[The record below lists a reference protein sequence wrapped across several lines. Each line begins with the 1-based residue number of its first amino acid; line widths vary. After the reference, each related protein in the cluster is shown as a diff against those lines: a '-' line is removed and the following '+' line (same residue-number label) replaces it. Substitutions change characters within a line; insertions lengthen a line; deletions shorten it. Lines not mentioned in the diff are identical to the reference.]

1 MEPKNQIPL
10 GMTVQ
15 ESLSEGELDVS
26 DLDTSVPYWEDP
38 EYIRAVKESTEKH
51 EREIAELYAQG
62 KITHDYDDSIEF

>member
-38 EYIRAVKESTEKH
+38 EYIRADKEP
-51 EREIAELYAQG
+51 AQ
-62 KITHDYDDSIEF
+62 SRLSQ